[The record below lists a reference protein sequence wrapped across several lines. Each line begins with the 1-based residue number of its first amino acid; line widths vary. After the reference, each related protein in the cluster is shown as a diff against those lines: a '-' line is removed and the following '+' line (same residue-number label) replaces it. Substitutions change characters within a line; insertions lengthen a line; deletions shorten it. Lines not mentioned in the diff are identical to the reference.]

1 MHSAMAIICT
11 PLGWSG
17 VVSYKMLLWRRVL
30 LSLDLLLQQFQRPRR
45 AVALVHAIVI
55 PCITGHVSRVTLE
68 RGNTNRF
75 EPGFETMFCYF

>member
-1 MHSAMAIICT
+1 MIVLVHGKIVMHSAMAIICT

-45 AVALVHAIVI
+45 RPWVALVHAIVI

-68 RGNTNRF
+68 RGNTN
-75 EPGFETMFCYF
+75 

>member
-1 MHSAMAIICT
+1 MTVLDHGRAIMHSAMAIICI
-11 PLGWSG
+11 PLGWSV

-45 AVALVHAIVI
+45 RPWVALVHAIVI

-68 RGNTNRF
+68 RGNTN
-75 EPGFETMFCYF
+75 